1 MGGSDESQVDAAE
14 AGFEHDPEVAEEY
27 AETVGVDPTNEQINS
42 YLALAGED
50 PLHGAPD
57 SSSPAE

>member
-1 MGGSDESQVDAAE
+1 MGGPEEFQAE

-27 AETVGVDPTNEQINS
+27 AEAVGVDPTQDQINS

-50 PLHGAPD
+50 PLHEV
-57 SSSPAE
+57 AEGGTPSTG